1 MVLAAIAAQAKPN
14 SSAARRGQQSY
25 TSRCHVADVVQA
37 VLADMQRRTLL
48 HNTSLQANAQQ
59 DLQQQQQG
67 ADEGFI
73 WPALQVGSRYVDVIN
88 VVDDE
93 PAPRGDVEEYAM
105 QLLGSSQADALTAG
119 YTAAAGS
126 SSSSSSNVQP
136 YQQNDSSF
144 KQQKSSSASRRK
156 EVLEEKRVRNDKLKA
171 ALGVQL
177 LAPTYREGLASMH
190 AGGIEPFEA
199 VDLLCLFAG
208 SSSQD

>member
-59 DLQQQQQG
+59 DLQQQQG

-119 YTAAAGS
+119 HTAAAG
-126 SSSSSSNVQP
+126 SSSSSNVQP
-136 YQQNDSSF
+136 YQQNDSSL
-144 KQQKSSSASRRK
+144 KQQKSSSGSRRK